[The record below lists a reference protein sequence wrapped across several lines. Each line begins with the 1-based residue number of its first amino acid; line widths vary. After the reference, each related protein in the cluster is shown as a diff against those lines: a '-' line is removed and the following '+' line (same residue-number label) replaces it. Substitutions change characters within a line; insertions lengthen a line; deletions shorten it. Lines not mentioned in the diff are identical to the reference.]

1 MPVLNRRLSKLEAKQ
16 PPPPPMSE
24 EEREARINELLAKC
38 GTTYAQELERHG
50 SLQAMIE
57 HVRKDIEASR
67 MKAG

>member
-16 PPPPPMSE
+16 PPPMSS
-24 EEREARINELLAKC
+24 EEREARIDELLAKC